1 MVIGNG
7 FIGSRFNVYNNIK
20 NIVIYASGVSNS
32 RESDILAFERER
44 NLLMTTVE
52 NHKKNLIVYFS
63 SNSICDPNFSNSPYV
78 NNKIFCENYLMN
90 NHDMYLI
97 IRLPQVVGNSK
108 NPYTLT
114 NYIYNRLLNNEPVE
128 IINDIERNCI
138 DIEDVFIATD
148 RIINSN
154 NFNLVLNLGNPR
166 NITINKIVEIFK
178 NQLNSNSEVLI
189 SSKIE
194 AAPFSIDLT
203 STREI
208 IKDYD
213 KYFNEFYYER
223 LFLKYYN

>member
-20 NIVIYASGVSNS
+20 NIIIYASGVSNS

-44 NLLMTTVE
+44 NSLIATIE
-52 NHKKNLIVYFS
+52 NHRENLFVYFS
-63 SNSICDPNFSNSPYV
+63 STSIFDPNFSHSPYV
-78 NNKIFCENYLMN
+78 SNKIFCENYLMN
-90 NHDMYLI
+90 NHDKYVI
-97 IRLPQVVGNSK
+97 IRLPQVVGNST

-114 NYIYNRLLNNEPVE
+114 NYLYNRLLNNEPVE
-128 IINDIERNCI
+128 IINNIERNCI
-138 DIEDVFIATD
+138 DIDDVFIATD
-148 RIINSN
+148 KIINSN
-154 NFNLVLNLGNPR
+154 NFNRVLNLGNPR

-178 NQLNSNSEVLI
+178 NQLNSTSQVLI
-189 SSKIE
+189 SSNIE

-203 STREI
+203 STREV

-213 KYFNEFYYER
+213 KYFNEFYYEN